1 MNEMFEILNSMLDDL
16 EEGES
21 LSITKMKRKFK
32 IKQIKILRGRD
43 DLKCVI

>member
-43 DLKCVI
+43 DLK